1 MFELLLRFETLFS
14 TLSTLVLLGTG
25 VGLLVVGVLLWL
37 FGQRF
42 GAVIIGLLGAA
53 VGSMTGLILGQWL
66 EFHLFLSMGIGA
78 LVLTV
83 ASILLRNTIILALTV
98 AIFAMISGAGYISTQ
113 LDTLVQ
119 TSQADPNAPSIYGPA
134 LPSQSPVQS
143 FTNML
148 NPAERLAYFENLTSP
163 EEGFSEKMRVLL
175 SDTWEMISPQLWKV
189 IGITIAGA
197 AVGILL
203 IWLVKKVVILL
214 AYSVVGSTTLL
225 FGVQILLLG
234 LGIRIVSKLPPDPW
248 LLPSVFG
255 GLVLVG
261 WISQALVAKPAKN
274 PAKAKAK
281 AAASSNDGEDY
292 EYDNDG
298 DDGGDE

>member
-25 VGLLVVGVLLWL
+25 IGLLVVGVLLWL

-42 GAVIIGLLGAA
+42 GAAIIGLLGAA
-53 VGSMTGLILGQWL
+53 VGSAVGLILGQWL

-78 LVLTV
+78 LILTI

-98 AIFAMISGAGYISTQ
+98 AIFSMISGAGYISTQ

-119 TSQADPNAPSIYGPA
+119 TSEVDPNAPSIYGPA
-134 LPSQSPVQS
+134 LPSQSPAQS

-148 NPAERLAYFENLTSP
+148 NPEERLAYFENLASP

-175 SDTWEMISPQLWKV
+175 NDTWEMISPQLWKV

-203 IWLVKKVVILL
+203 IWLVKKIVILL

-234 LGIRIVSKLPPDPW
+234 LGIRVVSKLPPNPW

-261 WISQALVAKPAKN
+261 WISQAFAARPAKN
-274 PAKAKAK
+274 QTKAKAK
-281 AAASSNDGEDY
+281 VADSSNDGEDY
-292 EYDNDG
+292 EYNNDG
-298 DDGGDE
+298 DDGGD

>member
-14 TLSTLVLLGTG
+14 TLSTLVLLGAG

-134 LPSQSPVQS
+134 LPSQSPTQS

-175 SDTWEMISPQLWKV
+175 NDTWEMISPQLWKV

-203 IWLVKKVVILL
+203 IWLVKKIVILL

-234 LGIRIVSKLPPDPW
+234 LGIRIVSKLPPNPW

-292 EYDNDG
+292 EYNNDG

>member
-1 MFELLLRFETLFS
+1 MYELLLRFETLFS

-25 VGLLVVGVLLWL
+25 TGLLVTGVLLWL

-42 GAVIIGLLGAA
+42 GGVIIGLLGAA
-53 VGSMTGLILGQWL
+53 VGAILGLLLGQWFQ
-66 EFHLFLSMGIGA
+66 FHLFLSMGIGA

-83 ASILLRNTIILALTV
+83 VSILLRNTIILALTV

-113 LDTLVQ
+113 LDSLVQ
-119 TSQADPNAPSIYGPA
+119 TSEMDANASSIYGPE
-134 LPSQSPVQS
+134 LPSQLPARS

-148 NPAERLAYFENLTSP
+148 NPEERLAYFENLASP
-163 EEGFSEKMRVLL
+163 EEGFSEKMRILL
-175 SDTWEMISPQLWKV
+175 DDTWEMISPQLWKV
-189 IGITIAGA
+189 MGITLAGA

-203 IWLVKKVVILL
+203 IWVIKKIVILL

-234 LGIRIVSKLPPDPW
+234 IGVRIVSTLPPTPW

-261 WISQALVAKPAKN
+261 WISQAFTAKP
-274 PAKAKAK
+274 AKAK
-281 AAASSNDGEDY
+281 AAASQ
-292 EYDNDG
+292 DG
-298 DDGGDE
+298 DDGEDEDAGADE